1 MNKNGKNILER
12 WIYPINN
19 NLIFIIMIA
28 KKYFGL
34 LAAVAVVA
42 ATGWNYQ
49 QNKQYDG
56 LSELALAN
64 VEALATG
71 EDDCHYTNGVTNI
84 QKKPS
89 MWHTTLHHYYD
100 CCAVQTDGYD
110 YESQCK

>member
-1 MNKNGKNILER
+1 MNTTGKNIIER

-42 ATGWNYQ
+42 AAGWNYQ

-56 LSELALAN
+56 LSELAIEN
-64 VEALATG
+64 VEALARG
-71 EDDCHYTNGVTNI
+71 EGDPNEASGKVMEPCRTNGV
-84 QKKPS
+84 
-89 MWHTTLHHYYD
+89 
-100 CCAVQTDGYD
+100 QTGQHCVPGQYWDKCNYNQQNGKCD
-110 YESQCK
+110 